1 MPRLYPSSNV
11 KHDIER
17 STLPFRELDSAG
29 RGFLTH
35 EGSTRL
41 GTLGYLPWEIRQQ
54 IFAFLVAS
62 SYTYRDSYKWPEH
75 DYRVSRTGPSFII
88 DPPQGFWKYDGYT
101 TAKENRSDFPH
112 SMNERFPEPFD
123 LYSYYLKV
131 HQNYHKHRLAV
142 RLASPDLKNEFEHAF
157 LANQTFFFDCAV
169 ALARFLNRLSDQRQA
184 QLRSLHLD
192 LYGCGSDC
200 CIRRWTKVRKEIGHG
215 WTLVCAQIPKN
226 LVSVQLELGCV
237 YFKWPPWHSED
248 HVGEP
253 QYHRHG
259 VSPAKQ
265 LLEVISKQIVRRSPQ
280 VRLELVGDSRLSRE
294 EHATLSNVIGEVES

>member
-1 MPRLYPSSNV
+1 MARYSGQTPNPNL
-11 KHDIER
+11 
-17 STLPFRELDSAG
+17 ST
-29 RGFLTH
+29 
-35 EGSTRL
+35 TRPVVVTLGL

-54 IFAFLVAS
+54 IFAFLIAG
-62 SYTYRDSYKWPEH
+62 SYTYRDSYKGPQH
-75 DYRVSRTGPSFII
+75 DYRVSRTVFPSII

-142 RLASPDLKNEFEHAF
+142 RLASLDLKIEFEHAF

-169 ALARFLNRLSDQRQA
+169 ALARFLNRLSDQQQA

-192 LYGCGSDC
+192 LYSCGSDC
-200 CIRRWTKVRKEIGHG
+200 CIRRWGKEGKEIGHG

-226 LVSVQLELGCV
+226 LVSVQLELGGV
-237 YFKWPPWHSED
+237 YFKS
-248 HVGEP
+248 
-253 QYHRHG
+253 RHG
-259 VSPAKQ
+259 VSLVKQ

-280 VRLELVGDSRLSRE
+280 VRLEVVGQQ
-294 EHATLSNVIGEVES
+294 VE